1 MIAIVRRLSVL
12 VATLLIVSFVVFLI
26 PYITPGDPARKILRA
41 RVNDINMDPEV
52 VERLRVAYGL
62 DRPLLVQY
70 FDWLGNAVTGDLGV
84 SYTSRSP
91 VMEMIGHALSVTA
104 TLAVTSLLLALLF
117 ALPLGSIA
125 AIKRGTPTDTA
136 ITTVTQAFVAIPEY
150 WLAPVLILM
159 FALKLGALPSAGWTG
174 PSSMILP
181 CLTLAL
187 RPMSY
192 FTQVTRASMVEVLES
207 PHITASRARGLTF
220 PETMIRHGV
229 RNSLLPVVTLFSV
242 WLAGLL
248 GGSVVVEVIF
258 AVPGMGRLLYDSVMN
273 GDVPVIQASIIS
285 IVALAVII
293 TTATDVLYTYINPT
307 VRSANVPA

>member
-1 MIAIVRRLSVL
+1 
-12 VATLLIVSFVVFLI
+12 
-26 PYITPGDPARKILRA
+26 
-41 RVNDINMDPEV
+41 MDPEV
-52 VERLRVAYGL
+52 VERLRAAYGL
-62 DRPLLVQY
+62 DRPLVVQY
-70 FDWLGNAVTGDLGV
+70 FDWLAKAVTGDLGL

-104 TLAVTSLLLALLF
+104 ILAVTSLLVALLF

-125 AIKRGTPTDTA
+125 AIKRGTPTDTV
-136 ITTVTQAFVAIPEY
+136 ITTITQAFVAIPEY

-192 FTQVTRASMVEVLES
+192 FTQVTRASMVDVLES

-220 PETMIRHGV
+220 RETMVRHGV

-273 GDVPVIQASIIS
+273 GGRPGDPSIDHQHRR
-285 IVALAVII
+285 AGRHHHHRDRCAVHLHQSDGEVSECPCL
-293 TTATDVLYTYINPT
+293 TTRLHRRPAGQSDPPHAAPPPRAGPYTPCGT
-307 VRSANVPA
+307 PRSA